1 MKVLL
6 ARKYLSKNPFTKY
19 LQKNII
25 ERWAVYVEDFQK
37 MKAVKEK
44 FEKDG
49 YSVRIY
55 EIVEEKNDL

>member
-25 ERWAVYVEDFQK
+25 ERWAVYVEDFK
-37 MKAVKEK
+37 KLYDVAEK
-44 FEKDG
+44 LKKDG
-49 YSVRIY
+49 YEVKIY
-55 EIVEEKNDL
+55 EVVEDKNG

>member
-25 ERWAVYVEDFQK
+25 ERWAVYFEDFQK
-37 MKAVKEK
+37 MKDVKEK

>member
-25 ERWAVYVEDFQK
+25 EKWAVYFEDFKK
-37 MKAVKEK
+37 MYEVAEK
-44 FEKDG
+44 YKKDG
-49 YSVRIY
+49 YQVKIY
-55 EIVEEKNDL
+55 EVVEEIK